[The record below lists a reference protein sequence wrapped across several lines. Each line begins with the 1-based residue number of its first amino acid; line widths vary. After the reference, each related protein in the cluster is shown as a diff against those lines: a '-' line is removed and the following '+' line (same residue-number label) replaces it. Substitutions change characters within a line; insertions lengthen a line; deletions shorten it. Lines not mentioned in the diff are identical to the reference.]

1 MLLKRRPVR
10 CSPPALLERL
20 WKRKRT
26 TFNLLA
32 SDFPG
37 TAEAV
42 LRRGLACLY
51 AAGLANRH
59 RSTKL
64 PVTGGL
70 AHYWWKPTRRG
81 IATLAYLHPYRDWW
95 DVIQLRELRAIAA
108 AELTFERLERI
119 RRSMNPWDREKPR
132 RFFLRDRDPD
142 GPLDGRAFRGPTV
155 WGG

>member
-26 TFNLLA
+26 TFKLLA

-51 AAGLANRH
+51 EAGLAGRR

-70 AHYWWKPTRRG
+70 AHFWWKPTRRG
-81 IATLAYLHPYRDWW
+81 IVTLAYLQPYRDYW
-95 DVIQLRELRAIAA
+95 DVIQLRELRAIAE
-108 AELTFERLERI
+108 AESAFERLERF
-119 RRSMNPWDREKPR
+119 RRDVNPWDRAQPR
-132 RFFLRDRDPD
+132 RFYLSGRDPD
-142 GPLDGRAFRGPTV
+142 EPLDGHVFRHQHPPGI
-155 WGG
+155 